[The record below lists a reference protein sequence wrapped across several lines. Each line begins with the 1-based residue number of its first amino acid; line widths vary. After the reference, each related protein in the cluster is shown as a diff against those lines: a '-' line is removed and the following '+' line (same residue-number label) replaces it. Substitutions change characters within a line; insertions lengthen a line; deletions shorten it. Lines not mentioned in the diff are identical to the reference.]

1 MFNKEWTKGSNKVLF
16 ILKLLTEPEKKKLG
30 NVWKNQID
38 IVFPQLHGGS
48 KYTEQEEPKNTP
60 AQAIEQMNIKLD
72 KRSMIFQTLNGV
84 LGM

>member
-1 MFNKEWTKGSNKVLF
+1 MFFLF
-16 ILKLLTEPEKKKLG
+16 IKILTEPEKKKIG

-48 KYTEQEEPKNTP
+48 KYTEQEEPQNTP

-84 LGM
+84 LGMSKNASSPTCH